1 MKKKYLI
8 AGAVVVIAVIAA
20 VVLLLLNNSN
30 NNSESRIQNSEL
42 NAENVSTA
50 VPSTDI
56 KEVPVL
62 TAEPENT
69 EAPAAEGND
78 NSEFRNNS
86 EFRIQN
92 SELNAEPEKTEVPVA
107 EKKDNKAEAEATDQP
122 FLVQI
127 TDDDPSIAYVLV
139 RMPNPIGL
147 LPLPLEGEYSKTIR
161 TKLADGSEFV
171 NVLHL
176 TPNGFRM
183 EDANCEGHD
192 CVNQGEVTLENREDR
207 ILWNMIICL
216 PHQLSA
222 ELITREEALQ
232 MLAQ

>member
-30 NNSESRIQNSEL
+30 NNSEFRIQNSEL

-69 EAPAAEGND
+69 EVPAAEEND
-78 NSEFRNNS
+78 NS

>member
-8 AGAVVVIAVIAA
+8 AGAVAVIAVIAA

-30 NNSESRIQNSEL
+30 NNSE
-42 NAENVSTA
+42 
-50 VPSTDI
+50 
-56 KEVPVL
+56 
-62 TAEPENT
+62 
-69 EAPAAEGND
+69 
-78 NSEFRNNS
+78 
-86 EFRIQN
+86 FRIQN
-92 SELNAEPEKTEVPVA
+92 SELSAEPEKTEVPVA
-107 EKKDNKAEAEATDQP
+107 EEKDNKAEAEATDQP

-127 TDDDPSIAYVLV
+127 TDDDPSIAYVLI